1 MYYNDLVI
9 IHCSHLLVNFFPVI
23 LAGGGRGIYDDY
35 CWVKQGEKVD
45 VVAEGF
51 INYDDYNCWEW
62 QGKKV
67 DVVAEG
73 FMMIIAGCGRARRS
87 MWWL

>member
-1 MYYNDLVI
+1 M
-9 IHCSHLLVNFFPVI
+9 
-23 LAGGGRGIYDDY
+23 
-35 CWVKQGEKVD
+35 
-45 VVAEGF
+45 VAEGF
-51 INYDDYNCWEW
+51 INYDDYNCWVW
-62 QGKKV
+62 QGEKV